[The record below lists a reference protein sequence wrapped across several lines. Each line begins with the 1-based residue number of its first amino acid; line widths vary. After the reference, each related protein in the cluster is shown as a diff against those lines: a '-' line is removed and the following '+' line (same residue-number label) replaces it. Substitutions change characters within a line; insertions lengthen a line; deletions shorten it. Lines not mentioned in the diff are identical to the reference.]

1 MKEDIC
7 QFETSNCPSTQ
18 YTFCRDSTGCT
29 YRVIGRA
36 DCQLSQR
43 TKSFALRQ
51 HKKSRTSCMH
61 KSGYSEHANWMHKGM
76 CSFSADKAWIIETNF
91 CFIIN
96 VQEAEGG

>member
-36 DCQLSQR
+36 DCQLV
-43 TKSFALRQ
+43 KSTYKIICSTSAQ
-51 HKKSRTSCMH
+51 KKSY
-61 KSGYSEHANWMHKGM
+61 KLHAQNPVIRSMLIGWCHTVQRN
-76 CSFSADKAWIIETNF
+76 DKAWIIETNF